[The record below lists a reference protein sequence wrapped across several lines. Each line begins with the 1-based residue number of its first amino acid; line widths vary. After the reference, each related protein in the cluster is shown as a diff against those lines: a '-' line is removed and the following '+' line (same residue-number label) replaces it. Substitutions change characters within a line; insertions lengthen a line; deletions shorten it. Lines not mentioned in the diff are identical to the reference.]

1 MCPLSLQ
8 LKLWRCSRL
17 IAKRV
22 VKYLITTVLFAV
34 LITFGFTYVKDIR
47 GYYYLRSEVG
57 ELESALDSVH
67 SFSDSVNTPSTLAE
81 SLEVLPYVVGD
92 LFITTLQTTESG
104 TEQAESITL
113 EELKVL
119 TGPASVIEVS
129 IVSDNVEELLA
140 HLVEVKLVYEYIDV
154 TANVVTIRVYMKE
167 V

>member
-1 MCPLSLQ
+1 M
-8 LKLWRCSRL
+8 
-17 IAKRV
+17 
-22 VKYLITTVLFAV
+22 FAV

-47 GYYYLRSEVG
+47 GYYYLRSEVE

-67 SFSDSVNTPSTLAE
+67 SFSDSVNTPDTLAE
-81 SLEVLPYVVGD
+81 SLEALPYVVGD
-92 LFITTLQTTESG
+92 LFITTLKTTESG

-119 TGPASVIEVS
+119 TGPTSVIEVS

-154 TANVVTIRVYMKE
+154 TDNVVTIRVYMKE